1 MVKLSALVAATAAAL
16 VASVTP
22 ALAEEATGP
31 LTPEVNALMATQD
44 ELHKIA
50 EKIVRG
56 NGFSGVYVDAGS
68 KTLNVYWKGKAP
80 AKVTTEAIAA
90 RAKGLEVKVHPA
102 KYSQAELRAEAA
114 RLAKENNSITGVA
127 AKYDGSGLAVTQ
139 SSGPSLRSGLQS
151 SVPLDVET
159 GDVAP
164 AAASRLRD
172 ESPFKGGAYVENLR
186 NGQVAGSCSTG
197 FAVTSNATG
206 ADKMLTAAHCGA
218 AGSSFQTGNGLVL
231 GTVDSRSVTWDT
243 ETIPV
248 GSQPYSWIGES
259 IQPES
264 VGLPAVQYGLPV
276 VGAARTFPG
285 EWLCTSGAFS
295 GTVCEIRAE
304 QVGMSISLLGFGT
317 VQDVVRA
324 VHTGGG
330 AAGGNGD
337 SGGPVFSAVDQRLTA
352 RGTLTAISV
361 ASSELRPCYGV
372 PAGNGRQC
380 SRTIYFPDIFPQMAY
395 HNVSIK
401 TAP

>member
-22 ALAEEATGP
+22 ALAEEQSGP
-31 LTPEVNALMATQD
+31 FTPEVNALMATQD
-44 ELHKIA
+44 KLHKIA
-50 EKIVRG
+50 EKIDRG
-56 NGFSGVYVDAGS
+56 NGFAGVYVDAGS

-80 AKVTTEAIAA
+80 ARVATERIAA
-90 RAKGLEVKVHPA
+90 KSKGLKVEVHQA
-102 KYSQAELRAEAA
+102 KYSKAELQAEAA
-114 RLAKENNSITGVA
+114 RLAKENKTITGVA

-139 SSGPSLRSGLQS
+139 SSGPSLRSGSGLQS
-151 SVPLDVET
+151 SVPLDVEF

-164 AAASRLRD
+164 ALSRYADAA
-172 ESPFKGGAYVENLR
+172 PWKGGGYIQNSGGGA
-186 NGQVAGSCSTG
+186 CSSG
-197 FAVTSNATG
+197 FAVTNSSGTQ
-206 ADKMLTAAHCGA
+206 KLLTAAHCGA
-218 AGSSFQTGNGLVL
+218 AGSTFSSGNSNLI
-231 GTVDSRSVTWDT
+231 GTAESRSVTWDT
-243 ETIPV
+243 MLLNNTSMTTEPKV
-248 GSQPYSWIGES
+248 WIGES
-259 IQPES
+259 IQPELT
-264 VGLPAVQYGLPV
+264 GNPAVQYGLPV
-276 VGAARTFPG
+276 VGSARTFPG

-304 QVGMSISLLGFGT
+304 QIGMSISLLGFGT

-361 ASSELRPCYGV
+361 ASTELRTCYGV

-380 SRTIYFPDIFPQMAY
+380 SRTIYFPDIVPQMAY
-395 HNVSIK
+395 HNVSMR
-401 TAP
+401 TTS